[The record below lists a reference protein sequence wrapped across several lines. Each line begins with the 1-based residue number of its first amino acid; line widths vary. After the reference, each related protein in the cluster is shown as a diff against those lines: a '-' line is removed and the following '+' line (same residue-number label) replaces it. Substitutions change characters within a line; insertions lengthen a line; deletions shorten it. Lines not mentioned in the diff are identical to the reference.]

1 MEESLANIFK
11 VNDSLVSIKDEV
23 RKKLFETF
31 EYCRYSER
39 LEILEI
45 NFFRN
50 ASKLIN
56 DQEFD
61 KLLKKYKYL
70 ISLISS
76 INNFRKINEEE
87 D

>member
-1 MEESLANIFK
+1 MEESLANIVK

-23 RKKLFETF
+23 RKELFKTF
-31 EYCRYSER
+31 KYCRYSER

-61 KLLKKYKYL
+61 KLLKKYEYL

-76 INNFRKINEEE
+76 IINEEE